1 MSWANSVLPIFTSDS
16 SEKLRIA
23 PDQVQ
28 IDTTHLRPQA
38 TAKSTLS
45 RTHSPSTGQQCG
57 TIDKQELPTNVY
69 RLDRN
74 GQATLVAGDINRPD
88 GLAFSPDETKLYVI
102 EDGVTPPVIRV
113 YDVVDNGA
121 KLANG
126 RTFITAEEG
135 GIPDGLRVDIDG
147 NLWCGWGGGEGHD

>member
-45 RTHSPSTGQQCG
+45 RTHSPSTGQQCLIG
-57 TIDKQELPTNVY
+57 WNTYDPRLEEENQKHVELLKLQDQKTILSNQ
-69 RLDRN
+69 
-74 GQATLVAGDINRPD
+74 
-88 GLAFSPDETKLYVI
+88 VI
-102 EDGVTPPVIRV
+102 EAT
-113 YDVVDNGA
+113 NGMQQ
-121 KLANG
+121 K
-126 RTFITAEEG
+126 RT
-135 GIPDGLRVDIDG
+135 D
-147 NLWCGWGGGEGHD
+147 

>member
-45 RTHSPSTGQQCG
+45 RTHSPSTGQQYPHHLVPSG
-57 TIDKQELPTNVY
+57 SIVWRNSTQVANAVAHAYY
-69 RLDRN
+69 RSL
-74 GQATLVAGDINRPD
+74 GWASAVARSRSGWLRAP
-88 GLAFSPDETKLYVI
+88 STKL
-102 EDGVTPPVIRV
+102 
-113 YDVVDNGA
+113 A
-121 KLANG
+121 
-126 RTFITAEEG
+126 
-135 GIPDGLRVDIDG
+135 
-147 NLWCGWGGGEGHD
+147 